1 MASSCYLWIHKRL
14 DLSHLNV
21 DDAFVDDLDVPVDVR
36 DVDLGDD
43 VIKFKFKPPA
53 TTKFISYGAGHVAKG
68 NLFVASLKKEME
80 KPVSYIFFQPFK
92 PRQDKHALLLKI
104 TVLQLHMQFY
114 LLLSK
119 LLLRNA
125 TFRKLLPNAVLKGS
139 LHENMSP

>member
-1 MASSCYLWIHKRL
+1 
-14 DLSHLNV
+14 
-21 DDAFVDDLDVPVDVR
+21 
-36 DVDLGDD
+36 
-43 VIKFKFKPPA
+43 
-53 TTKFISYGAGHVAKG
+53 
-68 NLFVASLKKEME
+68 ME

-125 TFRKLLPNAVLKGS
+125 TFRKLLPTAVLKGS